1 MFNKK
6 PHLSHLHIWDLTFLK
21 SEEKGFS
28 FGKKN
33 SDPMQ
38 IEWSFSFFFFFGKS
52 IRIEIS
58 IYEDYK

>member
-1 MFNKK
+1 MFNNK
-6 PHLSHLHIWDLTFLK
+6 PHLSHLHILDLTFLK

-38 IEWSFSFFFFFGKS
+38 IQWSFFIFWKS